1 MKSEKR
7 VSDVLGIC
15 RLPGAVPFSPK
26 LLLIFEQ
33 ADALPDPSQY
43 PVPAHLWQEVC
54 PSTQEEGGED
64 GKEEEKGRE
73 RVRGMNLIKNRC
85 LHTCDSVFQIKK
97 KMEDRAWTC
106 THSLFPR
113 WPQRATAVQM
123 KSSLL
128 SMTFTHFLTHGAT
141 TADFPATVLLRLG
154 QAAGQQGRHHL
165 TEKSV
170 SHNFAFGLLHPH
182 SALCETHSNLKSAEV
197 KVGADTGYR
206 VLFLLVCWQMSHKQ
220 EVISAHTLLST
231 RLQAY

>member
-73 RVRGMNLIKNRC
+73 RGMNLIKNRC
-85 LHTCDSVFQIKK
+85 LHTCDSVFQKK
-97 KMEDRAWTC
+97 KEEGRQSLNLHSFFIPQVTTKSHSCADEIFTPINDF
-106 THSLFPR
+106 HSLPDS
-113 WPQRATAVQM
+113 WGDNCGLPSHGPLETGP
-123 KSSLL
+123 SSR
-128 SMTFTHFLTHGAT
+128 STG
-141 TADFPATVLLRLG
+141 
-154 QAAGQQGRHHL
+154 
-165 TEKSV
+165 
-170 SHNFAFGLLHPH
+170 
-182 SALCETHSNLKSAEV
+182 ETSFNREI
-197 KVGADTGYR
+197 
-206 VLFLLVCWQMSHKQ
+206 C
-220 EVISAHTLLST
+220 
-231 RLQAY
+231 